1 MARSARTARPEAA
14 PSQAPPSVNEV
25 RLQGR
30 WHGAQQRELPSGD
43 VLVTARVVVARP
55 EGGVD
60 TLDCAI
66 WPARLRRKVLGWAE
80 GSQVELD
87 GSLRRRFWRTPAGA
101 ASRYE
106 VHVSRIQRVA
116 RPEARRDAPG

>member
-1 MARSARTARPEAA
+1 MARSPAAARAVLQPEQ
-14 PSQAPPSVNEV
+14 PVNEV

-30 WHGAQQRELPSGD
+30 WHGATERELPSGD

-60 TLDCAI
+60 TLDCAV
-66 WPARLRRKVLGWAE
+66 WPSGLRRKVLGW
-80 GSQVELD
+80 GDGVQVELS
-87 GSLRRRFWRTPAGA
+87 GSLRRRFWRTPGGP

-106 VHVSRIQRVA
+106 VHVSRIRRA
-116 RPEARRDAPG
+116 GRRRAGRDASG